1 MLSSIDTQANQYKG
15 NKMIEIKEKQ
25 LTAEQFIFLFNSAGW
40 NPPLK
45 EQTAKAL
52 ANTLCAFSIYDDGK
66 LIGMGRLM
74 GDCAMSYYLKDVAVL
89 PEYQNK
95 GIGKKLMQYIIS
107 YVKKQLPPGWKVS
120 IELISTKGNE
130 GFYRKLGFEER
141 PSDSDGAGMFIM
153 VER

>member
-1 MLSSIDTQANQYKG
+1 
-15 NKMIEIKEKQ
+15 MIKIKEKQ
-25 LTAEQFIFLFNSAGW
+25 LTAEQFIFLFNSVGW
-40 NPPLK
+40 TPPMK

-52 ANTLCAFSIYDDGK
+52 SNTLCTFSIYDDGK

-74 GDCAMSYYLKDVAVL
+74 GDCAMSYYIKDVAVL

-95 GIGKKLMQYIIS
+95 GVGKKLMEHMMA

-141 PSDSDGAGMFIM
+141 PSDSDGAGMFM
-153 VER
+153 MAER